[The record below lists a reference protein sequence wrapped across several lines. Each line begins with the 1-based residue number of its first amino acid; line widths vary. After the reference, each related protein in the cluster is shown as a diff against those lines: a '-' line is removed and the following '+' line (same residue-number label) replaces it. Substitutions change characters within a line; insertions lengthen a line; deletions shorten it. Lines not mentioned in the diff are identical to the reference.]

1 VYPEKIELLING
13 QWRQGSEGKSQ
24 PLLNPATEEVLT
36 DVPHASADDLEEAL
50 AASAAGFKVWRD
62 TTPINRQ
69 AIMEKAARLMEERMD
84 SIATTLTL
92 EMGKPLAESK
102 VEMGFVVEVT
112 RWYAEE
118 GKRAYGRLVPARIP
132 GVRQMVTKEP
142 VGPAC
147 AFVAWNFPG
156 TNVIRKVAGALGAGC
171 SMLIKPS
178 EETPGTAV
186 AIARCFQDAGLP
198 DGVLNMVFG
207 VPDEVSRHVLGS
219 WIPRKMSFTGSIPV
233 GKHLQKLAADTMKRC
248 TMELGG
254 HSPVIV
260 FDDADIENALNVT
273 SGFKFRNAGQ
283 VCISPTRF
291 FVQDKVY
298 KSFVE
303 GFTER
308 AKALKVGNGME
319 DGVQMGPLIDA
330 RRLPVMDDFV
340 NDAKN
345 HGANVTTGGER
356 IGNQGYFYAPTVLSD
371 VPDAAKIMT
380 EEPFGPV
387 APITHFNSFDE
398 VVERANSLPFG
409 LASYVFTS
417 DGEKA
422 ANIEWAL
429 ETGLVGVNHPMVATP
444 ETPFGGVNE
453 SGYGSEGGIEGL
465 DAFLR
470 TKFVTE
476 TGV

>member
-1 VYPEKIELLING
+1 MYPEKIELLING
-13 QWRQGSEGKSQ
+13 EWRQGSEGKTE
-24 PLLNPATEEVLT
+24 PLFNPATEEVLT
-36 DVPHASADDLEEAL
+36 EVPHASAADIDEAL
-50 AASAAGFKVWRD
+50 QASADGFKVWRA
-62 TTPINRQ
+62 TSPLQRQ
-69 AIMEKAARLMEERMD
+69 AIMERAARLMEERVD
-84 SIATTLTL
+84 DIAKTLTL
-92 EMGKPLAESK
+92 EMGKPFGESK
-102 VEMGFVVEVT
+102 VEVGFVVDVA
-112 RWYAEE
+112 RWYGEE
-118 GKRAYGRLVPARIP
+118 GKRAYGRIVPARIP
-132 GVRQMVTKEP
+132 GARQMVVKEP

-171 SMLIKPS
+171 SIIIKPS

-198 DGVLNMVFG
+198 PGVLNMVFG
-207 VPDEVSRHVLGS
+207 VPDDVSRQVLGS
-219 WIPRKMSFTGSIPV
+219 WIPRKVSFTGSIPV
-233 GKHLQKLAADTMKRC
+233 GKHLTKLSAETMKRC

-254 HSPVIV
+254 HAPVIV
-260 FDDADIENALNVT
+260 FDDADVDKALNAAA
-273 SGFKFRNAGQ
+273 GFKFRNAGQ

-291 FVQDKVY
+291 YVQDKAY

-308 AKALKVGNGME
+308 AKAVKVGNGMD
-319 DGVQMGPLIDA
+319 DGVEMGPLIAD
-330 RRLPVMDDFV
+330 RRLDVMDRFV
-340 NDAKN
+340 ADAKD
-345 HGANVTTGGER
+345 HGANITTGGER
-356 IGNQGYFYAPTVLSD
+356 MGNQGYFYAPTVMSD
-371 VPDAAKIMT
+371 VPDDAMIMT
-380 EEPFGPV
+380 EEPFGPL
-387 APITHFNSFDE
+387 APITHFNDFDD

-417 DGEKA
+417 DGGKA
-422 ANIEWAL
+422 AKIEDAL
-429 ETGLVGVNHPMVATP
+429 EVGLVGVNHPFVAMP

-476 TGV
+476 MGV

>member
-1 VYPEKIELLING
+1 MYPEKIEMLING
-13 QWRQGSEGKSQ
+13 RWCLGSEGKSQ
-24 PLLNPATEEVLT
+24 PLLNPATEEVLA
-36 DVPHASADDLEEAL
+36 DVPHASASDLEEAIN
-50 AASAAGFKVWRD
+50 ASAEGFKVWRD
-62 TTPINRQ
+62 TPPIARQ
-69 AIMEKAARLMEERMD
+69 VVMESAARLMESRIDEI
-84 SIATTLTL
+84 SKTLTL

-102 VEMGFVVEVT
+102 IEMGFVIEVT

-118 GKRAYGRLVPARIP
+118 GKRAYGRIVPARLP
-132 GVRQMVTKEP
+132 GTRQMVMKEP

-186 AIARCFQDAGLP
+186 AIARCFHEAGLP
-198 DGVLNMVFG
+198 PGVLNVVFG

-260 FDDADIENALNVT
+260 FDDADVESALKVT
-273 SGFKFRNAGQ
+273 AGFKFRNAGQ

-291 FVQDKVY
+291 FIQDKVY

-303 GFTER
+303 GFTEQTNG
-308 AKALKVGNGME
+308 LKVGNGME

-330 RRLPVMDDFV
+330 RRLPIMEDFV
-340 NDAKN
+340 SNAKDS
-345 HGANVTTGGER
+345 GAKVTTGGER

-371 VPDAAKIMT
+371 VPDEAKIMK

-417 DGEKA
+417 DGSKA
-422 ANIEWAL
+422 AKIEQAL
-429 ETGLVGVNHPMVATP
+429 DTGLVGINHPMVATP

-465 DAFLR
+465 EAFLR

-476 TGV
+476 VGV